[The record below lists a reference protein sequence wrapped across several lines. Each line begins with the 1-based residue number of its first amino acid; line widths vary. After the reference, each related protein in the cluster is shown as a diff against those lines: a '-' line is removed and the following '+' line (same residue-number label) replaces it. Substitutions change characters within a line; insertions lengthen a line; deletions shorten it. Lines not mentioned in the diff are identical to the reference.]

1 MERREANRGNGLK
14 KEILLTLKIGAPVIL
29 TQLLQMSLNF
39 TDTIMAGRLSAV
51 DLAAIAVG
59 GSLFLPFMVFS
70 MGSILAVNPIVAQ
83 NIGARRFH
91 LIGKNV
97 RQALWLSQLF
107 ALVTFFI
114 IRNISFIMIW
124 MDVSAEIIPVA
135 DGYLKAIS
143 WGMFPLYGYVA
154 LRNFNEGLSVTRPPM
169 FIALIGALVNVPA
182 NYALMF
188 GKWGFPQ
195 LGAVGTG
202 YASAFVY
209 TVMCIS
215 MIVFTANF
223 SSYDRFEIFSRFRW
237 PEKEFLKELLR
248 IGLPIGGSATLEV
261 TMFAAVSLLM
271 GTISTVAVAAHQIA
285 INFAALAY
293 MIPFGISIAVT
304 SRVGQS
310 IGKGNLIEARLRGW
324 VGIGICTAI
333 MMLTASIM
341 ILVPEGIARIYTDD
355 PVVTAT
361 ALNLI
366 FLAAIFQLSDGLQVS
381 GQAALRGMK
390 DTRIPMLL
398 NMFAY
403 GVIGLPM
410 CYLLG
415 ITMGYGPEGMW
426 VGLII
431 GLTLAGLAH
440 TIRFHLKTRTV
451 RLAD

>member
-1 MERREANRGNGLK
+1 
-14 KEILLTLKIGAPVIL
+14 
-29 TQLLQMSLNF
+29 MSLNF

-70 MGSILAVNPIVAQ
+70 MASILAVNPIVAQ
-83 NIGARRFH
+83 NLGARRFH
-91 LIGKNV
+91 VIGKNV
-97 RQALWLSQLF
+97 RQALWLSQIF
-107 ALVTFFI
+107 ALITFFI
-114 IRNISFIMIW
+114 IRHISFVMVW

-169 FIALIGALVNVPA
+169 FIALIGALINIPA
-182 NYALMF
+182 NYVLMF
-188 GKWGFPQ
+188 GKLGFPQ
-195 LGAVGTG
+195 LGAIGTG
-202 YASAFVY
+202 YASATVY
-209 TVMCIS
+209 TIMCLS
-215 MIVFTANF
+215 MVLFTANF
-223 SSYDRFEIFSRFRW
+223 SSYKRFEIFAKFRW
-237 PEKEFLKELLR
+237 PEKEYLKELLR
-248 IGLPIGGSATLEV
+248 VGLPIGGSATLEV

-271 GTISTVAVAAHQIA
+271 GTISTVAVAAHQVA

-310 IGKGNLIEARLRGW
+310 IGKGNVIEARLRGW
-324 VGIGICTAI
+324 VGIGICMVI
-333 MMLTASIM
+333 MMVTATIM
-341 ILVPEGIARIYTDD
+341 ILFPEAIVRIYTTD
-355 PVVTAT
+355 PDVTAT

-366 FLAAIFQLSDGLQVS
+366 FLAAIFQLSDGFQVS

-398 NMFAY
+398 NIFAY
-403 GVIGLPM
+403 GIIGLPM
-410 CYLLG
+410 CYWLG
-415 ITMGYGPEGMW
+415 ITLGYGPEGMW

-431 GLTLAGLAH
+431 GLTLAAMSH
-440 TIRFHLKTRTV
+440 TIRFHVKTRHHV
-451 RLAD
+451 

>member
-1 MERREANRGNGLK
+1 
-14 KEILLTLKIGAPVIL
+14 
-29 TQLLQMSLNF
+29 MSLNF

-70 MGSILAVNPIVAQ
+70 MASILAVNPIVAQ
-83 NIGARRFH
+83 NLGARRFH
-91 LIGKNV
+91 VIGKNV
-97 RQALWLSQLF
+97 RQALWLSQIF
-107 ALVTFFI
+107 ALITFFI
-114 IRNISFIMIW
+114 IRHISFVMVW

-169 FIALIGALVNVPA
+169 FIALIGALINIPA
-182 NYALMF
+182 NYVLMF
-188 GKWGFPQ
+188 GKLGFPQ
-195 LGAVGTG
+195 LGAIGTG
-202 YASAFVY
+202 YASATVY
-209 TVMCIS
+209 TIMCLS
-215 MIVFTANF
+215 MVLFTANF
-223 SSYDRFEIFSRFRW
+223 SSYKRFEIFAKFRW
-237 PEKEFLKELLR
+237 PEKEYLKELLR
-248 IGLPIGGSATLEV
+248 VGLPIGGSATLEV

-271 GTISTVAVAAHQIA
+271 GTISTVAVAAHQVA

-310 IGKGNLIEARLRGW
+310 IGKGNVIEARLRGW
-324 VGIGICTAI
+324 VGIGICMVI
-333 MMLTASIM
+333 MMFTATIM
-341 ILVPEGIARIYTDD
+341 ILFPEAIVRIYTTD
-355 PVVTAT
+355 PDVSAT

-366 FLAAIFQLSDGLQVS
+366 FLAAIFQLSDGFQVS

-398 NMFAY
+398 NIFAY
-403 GVIGLPM
+403 GIIGLPM
-410 CYLLG
+410 CYWLG
-415 ITMGYGPEGMW
+415 ITLGYGPEGMW

-431 GLTLAGLAH
+431 GLTLAAMSH
-440 TIRFHLKTRTV
+440 TIRFHVKTRHHV
-451 RLAD
+451 

>member
-1 MERREANRGNGLK
+1 
-14 KEILLTLKIGAPVIL
+14 
-29 TQLLQMSLNF
+29 MSLNF

-70 MGSILAVNPIVAQ
+70 MASILAVNPIVAQ
-83 NIGARRFH
+83 NLGARRFH
-91 LIGKNV
+91 VIGKNV
-97 RQALWLSQLF
+97 RQALWLSQIF
-107 ALVTFFI
+107 ALITFFI
-114 IRNISFIMIW
+114 IRHISFIMVW

-169 FIALIGALVNVPA
+169 FIALIGALINIPA
-182 NYALMF
+182 NYVLMF
-188 GKWGFPQ
+188 GKLGFPQ
-195 LGAVGTG
+195 LGAIGTG
-202 YASAFVY
+202 YASATVY
-209 TVMCIS
+209 TIMCLS
-215 MIVFTANF
+215 MVLFTANF
-223 SSYDRFEIFSRFRW
+223 SSYKRFEIFAKFRW
-237 PEKEFLKELLR
+237 PEKEYLKELLR
-248 IGLPIGGSATLEV
+248 VGLPIGGSATLEV

-271 GTISTVAVAAHQIA
+271 GTISTVAVAAHQVA

-310 IGKGNLIEARLRGW
+310 IGKGNVIEARLRGW
-324 VGIGICTAI
+324 VGIGICMVI
-333 MMLTASIM
+333 MMVTATIM
-341 ILVPEGIARIYTDD
+341 ILFPEAIVRIYTTD
-355 PVVTAT
+355 PDVTAT

-366 FLAAIFQLSDGLQVS
+366 FLAAIFQLSDGFQVS

-398 NMFAY
+398 NIFAY
-403 GVIGLPM
+403 GIIGLPM
-410 CYLLG
+410 CYWLG
-415 ITMGYGPEGMW
+415 ITLGYGPEGMW

-431 GLTLAGLAH
+431 GLTLAAMSH
-440 TIRFHLKTRTV
+440 TIRFHVKTRHHV
-451 RLAD
+451 